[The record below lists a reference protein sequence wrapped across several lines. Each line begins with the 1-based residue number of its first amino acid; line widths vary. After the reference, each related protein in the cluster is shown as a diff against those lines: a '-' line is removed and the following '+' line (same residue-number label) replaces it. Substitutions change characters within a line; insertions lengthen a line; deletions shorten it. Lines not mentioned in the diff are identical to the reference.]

1 MLAQVKIVDDEIS
14 SITQRLN
21 FIDAA
26 KKETFGDLSKKEI
39 EYKELILRAE
49 RERAELKSIAEELK
63 RRAVEMNRILGSR
76 DSQMSK
82 IDEKINDLI
91 RIRKEIAIGRESDL
105 QNLLNF

>member
-1 MLAQVKIVDDEIS
+1 
-14 SITQRLN
+14 
-21 FIDAA
+21 
-26 KKETFGDLSKKEI
+26 
-39 EYKELILRAE
+39 
-49 RERAELKSIAEELK
+49 
-63 RRAVEMNRILGSR
+63 MNRILGSR